1 MISPYSITNIGHLIN
16 TYTLSILQTKSTLTD
31 AFYVILLLRTR
42 RELGSSP
49 KGGDTMRDFDLIQLI
64 IAFLTLVVAVLQLLK

>member
-1 MISPYSITNIGHLIN
+1 MRFNFISK
-16 TYTLSILQTKSTLTD
+16 KSTLTD
-31 AFYVILLLRTR
+31 AFCAILLLRTR

-49 KGGDTMRDFDLIQLI
+49 KGGDTMCDFDLIQLI

>member
-1 MISPYSITNIGHLIN
+1 MRVYVIRKISS
-16 TYTLSILQTKSTLTD
+16 LTD
-31 AFYVILLLRTR
+31 ACWAILLLSTR

-49 KGGDTMRDFDLIQLI
+49 KGGDTMCEFDLIQLI